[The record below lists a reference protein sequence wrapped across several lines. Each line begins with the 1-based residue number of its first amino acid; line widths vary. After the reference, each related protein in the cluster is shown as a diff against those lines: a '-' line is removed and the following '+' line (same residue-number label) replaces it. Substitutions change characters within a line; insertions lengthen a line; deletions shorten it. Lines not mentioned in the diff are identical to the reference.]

1 LGINLTKRKKMTLEE
16 EFLKMVVISALVGG
30 LLGVEREL
38 KVQVLAGTRTFMFAS
53 MLGALSIYVA
63 DLLGLPG
70 LIYITFAG
78 FLIITAILAIVKNFR
93 SYDYGVTT
101 PVAFIIAYI
110 LGMFAGMGLYFQ
122 AIAGSIIVTSILIFK
137 KYTIWLSETLTHD
150 EMRSALEFGIIAFVL
165 YPVAPTEPIDPYGLI
180 IPQKLLLI
188 VIVVSSIGF
197 AGFLALRRIGPERGL
212 PVVGALGGLVSSFA
226 TTSALSIKA
235 KKNESLIPNVIQGI
249 LYANGAMLL
258 RNIVLAGVISLDVA
272 SIMALPLALMTAVGV
287 LAVYTYSK
295 RMREKAEDTELRLE
309 SPFAI
314 LPSIKFGVMF
324 TIISVV
330 ILFIKDYGSLGV
342 YAASILGGLVSSSVV
357 VASMASMAASGSL
370 DIETAASACIL
381 SSMSSTL
388 NKILLVRISGPA
400 TLTRSLSIP
409 AVISVM
415 AGLISLLGVWFYI

>member
-1 LGINLTKRKKMTLEE
+1 MALEE
-16 EFLKMVVISALVGG
+16 EFLKMVIISALVGG

-53 MLGALSIYVA
+53 MLGALSVYVG
-63 DLLGLPG
+63 DLLNLQALV
-70 LIYITFAG
+70 LISFLG
-78 FLIITAILAIVKNFR
+78 FLSITIVLAVVKNFR
-93 SYDYGVTT
+93 SFDYGVTT
-101 PVAFIIAYI
+101 PMAFIIAYI
-110 LGMFAGMGLYFQ
+110 LGMLVGTGLYFQ

-165 YPVAPTEPIDPYGLI
+165 YPVAPTEAPYGLI

-197 AGFLALRRIGPERGL
+197 AGFLALRRMGPERGL
-212 PVVGALGGLVSSFA
+212 PAVGALGGLVNSFA

-235 KKNESLIPNVIQGI
+235 RRNEALVPNVVQGI

-258 RNIVLAGVISLDVA
+258 RNLVLAGVISLKVA
-272 SIMALPLALMTAVGV
+272 YVMALPQALMTAVGV
-287 LAVYTYSK
+287 LAVYTYSR
-295 RMREKAEDTELRLE
+295 RMQGKTEDTEIRLE

-314 LPSIKFGVMF
+314 LPSIKFGIMF

-342 YAASILGGLVSSSVV
+342 YAASLLGGMVSSSVV
-357 VASMASMAASGSL
+357 VASMASMAATGSL
-370 DIETAASACIL
+370 GMETAAYACIL

-388 NKILLVRISGPA
+388 NKILLARISGPGI
-400 TLTRSLSIP
+400 LTRSLAIP
-409 AVISVM
+409 TVVSVA
-415 AGLISLLGVWFYI
+415 AGLVGLLGMWFYI

>member
-1 LGINLTKRKKMTLEE
+1 MALEE
-16 EFLKMVVISALVGG
+16 EFLKMVIISALVGG

-53 MLGALSIYVA
+53 MLGALSVYVG
-63 DLLGLPG
+63 DLLNLQALV
-70 LIYITFAG
+70 LISFLG
-78 FLIITAILAIVKNFR
+78 FLSITIVLAVVKNFR
-93 SYDYGVTT
+93 SFDYGVTT
-101 PVAFIIAYI
+101 PMAFIIAYI
-110 LGMFAGMGLYFQ
+110 LGMLVGTGLYFQ

-165 YPVAPTEPIDPYGLI
+165 YPVAPTEAIDPYGLI

-197 AGFLALRRIGPERGL
+197 AGFLALRRMGPERGL
-212 PVVGALGGLVSSFA
+212 PAVGALGGLVNSFA

-235 KKNESLIPNVIQGI
+235 RRNEALVPNVVQGI

-258 RNIVLAGVISLDVA
+258 RNLVLAGVISLKVA
-272 SIMALPLALMTAVGV
+272 YVMALPQALMTAVGV
-287 LAVYTYSK
+287 LAVYTYSR
-295 RMREKAEDTELRLE
+295 RMQGKTEDTEIRLE

-314 LPSIKFGVMF
+314 LPSIKFGIMF

-342 YAASILGGLVSSSVV
+342 YAASLLGGMVSSSVV

-370 DIETAASACIL
+370 GMETAAYACIL

-388 NKILLVRISGPA
+388 NKVLLARISGPGI
-400 TLTRSLSIP
+400 LTRSLAIP
-409 AVISVM
+409 TVVSVA
-415 AGLISLLGVWFYI
+415 AGLVGLLGMWFYI

>member
-1 LGINLTKRKKMTLEE
+1 MALEE
-16 EFLKMVVISALVGG
+16 EFLKMVIISALVGG

-53 MLGALSIYVA
+53 MLGALSVYVG
-63 DLLGLPG
+63 DLLNLQALV
-70 LIYITFAG
+70 LISFLG
-78 FLIITAILAIVKNFR
+78 FLSITIVLAVVKNFR
-93 SYDYGVTT
+93 SFDYGVTT
-101 PVAFIIAYI
+101 PMAFIIAYI
-110 LGMFAGMGLYFQ
+110 LGMLVGTGLYFQ

-165 YPVAPTEPIDPYGLI
+165 YPVAPTEAIDPYGLI

-197 AGFLALRRIGPERGL
+197 AGFLALRRMGPERGL
-212 PVVGALGGLVSSFA
+212 PAVGALGGLVNSFA

-235 KKNESLIPNVIQGI
+235 RRNEALVPNVVQGI

-258 RNIVLAGVISLDVA
+258 RNLVLAGVISLKVA
-272 SIMALPLALMTAVGV
+272 YVMALPQALMTAVGV
-287 LAVYTYSK
+287 LAVYTYSR
-295 RMREKAEDTELRLE
+295 RMQGKTEDTEIRLE

-314 LPSIKFGVMF
+314 LPSIKFGIMF

-342 YAASILGGLVSSSVV
+342 YAASLLGGMVSSSVV

-370 DIETAASACIL
+370 GMETAAYACIL

-388 NKILLVRISGPA
+388 NKILLARISGPGI
-400 TLTRSLSIP
+400 LTRSLAIP
-409 AVISVM
+409 TVVSVA
-415 AGLISLLGVWFYI
+415 AGLVGLLGMWFYI